1 MTIDEAKYAID
12 KISQTE
18 ELIINF
24 QDLSFIESV
33 FNTEY
38 RKFIAIVSKLLKLSD
53 EEYRQVK
60 LRLAI
65 VDDRSPFFQFEYEKT
80 EN

>member
-53 EEYRQVK
+53 EEYR
-60 LRLAI
+60 
-65 VDDRSPFFQFEYEKT
+65 
-80 EN
+80 